1 MDRDIR
7 LAPHA
12 AAVRTAGATMD
23 TIERV
28 TATAAALQLLGEL
41 RGVHGPVM
49 FFQSGGCCDGS
60 APMCYPA
67 GEFPISDSDV
77 YLGNLDGAPFYIGRE
92 QFDYWQHTQLI
103 IDVVPGNG
111 GMFSLDN
118 GSGCRF
124 LLRSRLF
131 SDAENAALQGS
142 PARRPN
148 E

>member
-1 MDRDIR
+1 MDREIR

-12 AAVRTAGATMD
+12 AAIRMAGATMD
-23 TIERV
+23 AIERV
-28 TATAAALQLLGEL
+28 TATEAALQLIGEL
-41 RGVHGPVM
+41 RGRFGPVM

-67 GEFPISDSDV
+67 GEFSISDTDV

-92 QFDYWQHTQLI
+92 QYETWQHTQLV

-118 GSGCRF
+118 GSGRRF

-131 SDAENAALQGS
+131 SDGENTALQGS
-142 PARRPN
+142 PAGPQHK
-148 E
+148 